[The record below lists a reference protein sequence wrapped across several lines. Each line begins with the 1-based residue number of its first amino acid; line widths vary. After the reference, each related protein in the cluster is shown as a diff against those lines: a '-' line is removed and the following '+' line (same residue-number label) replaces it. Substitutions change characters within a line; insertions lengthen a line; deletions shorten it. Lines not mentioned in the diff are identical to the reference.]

1 MPAQDER
8 NIGKSTFKEK
18 PKGFV
23 GERKPHEPERE
34 LLDWSAP
41 ARPFKR
47 MNREFWVTIIAMAA
61 IVGLVLFFAEGFMP
75 VILIISIIFL
85 VYVLTTVEPENIN
98 YSITNRGIKI
108 GEKTFEWEN
117 LIRFWFSKR
126 FDSPL
131 LIVQKYGIP
140 DRLEFV
146 IDQEK
151 KESLRT
157 TLLKY
162 IPEEKMPPSS
172 LDKTVNWFSKKIP
185 GIK

>member
-8 NIGKSTFKEK
+8 NLEKSTFKEK
-18 PKGFV
+18 PKGSV
-23 GERKPHEPERE
+23 EERKQYEPEKE
-34 LLDWSAP
+34 LLNWSAP

-61 IVGLVLFFAEGFMP
+61 IVGLILFFAEGFMP

-98 YSITNRGIKI
+98 YSITNRGVKI

-117 LIRFWFSKR
+117 LIRFWFGKR

-146 IDQEK
+146 INQDEK
-151 KESLRT
+151 EKIKI

-162 IPEEKMPPSS
+162 LPEEEASPSS
-172 LDKTVNWFSKKIP
+172 LDKAASWFSKKIP

>member
-8 NIGKSTFKEK
+8 NVGKSTFKEK
-18 PKGFV
+18 PKGSV
-23 GERKPHEPERE
+23 GERKPHEPEKD
-34 LLDWSAP
+34 LLNWSAP

-47 MNREFWVTIIAMAA
+47 MNREFWITIIAMAA

-85 VYVLTTVEPENIN
+85 VYVLTTVEPENIS
-98 YSITNRGIKI
+98 YTVTNRGIKI

-146 IDQEK
+146 ISRDD
-151 KESLRT
+151 KENLKT

-162 IPEEKMPPSS
+162 IPEENVPPSS
-172 LDKTVNWFSKKIP
+172 LDKAASWFSKKIP

>member
-8 NIGKSTFKEK
+8 NLGKSTFKEK
-18 PKGFV
+18 PKGSV
-23 GERKPHEPERE
+23 GERKPHEPEKE
-34 LLDWSAP
+34 LLNWSAP

-61 IVGLVLFFAEGFMP
+61 IVGLILFFAEGFMP

-85 VYVLTTVEPENIN
+85 IYVLTTVEPENIS
-98 YSITNRGIKI
+98 YSVTNRGVKV

-140 DRLEFV
+140 DRLELV
-146 IDQEK
+146 INQDEK
-151 KESLRT
+151 EMLKT

-162 IPEEKMPPSS
+162 IPEEKATPSS
-172 LDKTVNWFSKKIP
+172 LDKAASWFSKKIP

>member
-1 MPAQDER
+1 MSAQDER
-8 NIGKSTFKEK
+8 NTGEGSFKEK
-18 PKGFV
+18 PESFV
-23 GERKPHEPERE
+23 GEETRHVPEKE
-34 LLDWSAP
+34 LLAWSAP

-61 IVGLVLFFAEGFMP
+61 IVGLILFFAEGFMP

-85 VYVLTTVEPENIN
+85 VYVMTTVEPEKVG
-98 YSITNRGIKI
+98 YSVTNRGIKI
-108 GEKTFEWEN
+108 GEKTFEWEK
-117 LIRFWFSKR
+117 LIRFWFGRR

-131 LIVQKYGIP
+131 LIIQKYGIP

-146 IDQEK
+146 INPEEE
-151 KESLRT
+151 ESIKT

-162 IPEEKMPPSS
+162 LPEEKAETTS
-172 LDKTVNWFSKKIP
+172 LDKVISWFSKKIP

>member
-1 MPAQDER
+1 MSAQDEK

-18 PKGFV
+18 PKGSV
-23 GERKPHEPERE
+23 GERISHEPEKE

-61 IVGLVLFFAEGFMP
+61 IVGLILFFAEGFMP

-98 YSITNRGIKI
+98 YSVTNKGIKI
-108 GEKTFEWEN
+108 GEKTFEWER

-126 FDSPL
+126 FDSQL

-140 DRLEFV
+140 NRLEFV
-146 IDQEK
+146 INQDEK
-151 KESLRT
+151 ENLKT

-162 IPEEKMPPSS
+162 IPEEKIPPSS
-172 LDKTVNWFSKKIP
+172 LDKAASWFSKKIP

>member
-8 NIGKSTFKEK
+8 NLEKSTFKEN
-18 PKGFV
+18 PKRSV
-23 GERKPHEPERE
+23 GKRKHHEPERE
-34 LLDWSAP
+34 LIAWSAP

-61 IVGLVLFFAEGFMP
+61 IVGLILFFAEGFMP
-75 VILIISIIFL
+75 VILIVSIIFL

-98 YSITNRGIKI
+98 YLITNKGVKI

-117 LIRFWFSKR
+117 LIRFWFGKR

-146 IDQEK
+146 ISQNEK
-151 KESLRT
+151 EKIKT

-162 IPEEKMPPSS
+162 IPEEKVTPSF
-172 LDKTVNWFSKKIP
+172 LDKAASWFSKKIP
-185 GIK
+185 GI

>member
-8 NIGKSTFKEK
+8 NIGKSTFKEE
-18 PKGFV
+18 PKGSV

-34 LLDWSAP
+34 LLNWTAP

-47 MNREFWVTIIAMAA
+47 MNREFWVTIIAMAG
-61 IVGLVLFFAEGFMP
+61 IVGLILFFAEGFMP

-85 VYVLTTVEPENIN
+85 VYVLTTVEPENVN
-98 YSITNRGIKI
+98 YSITNRGVKV

-117 LIRFWFSKR
+117 LVRFWFSKR

-146 IDQEK
+146 ISRDD
-151 KESLRT
+151 KENLKT

-162 IPEEKMPPSS
+162 IPEEKVPPSS
-172 LDKTVNWFSKKIP
+172 LDKAAGWFSKKMP
-185 GIK
+185 GV